1 MNSNYA
7 HAVIMKRFQAL
18 PKANLILSNHF
29 DKAENW

>member
-7 HAVIMKRFQAL
+7 HALIMKRFQASR
-18 PKANLILSNHF
+18 KANLILSNHF